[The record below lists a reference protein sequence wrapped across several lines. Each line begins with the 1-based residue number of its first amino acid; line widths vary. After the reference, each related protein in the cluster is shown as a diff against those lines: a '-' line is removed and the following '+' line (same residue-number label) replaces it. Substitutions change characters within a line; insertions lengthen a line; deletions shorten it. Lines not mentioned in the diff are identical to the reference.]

1 MCFHLQVISVM
12 GIGIGY
18 GLSAACD
25 TLISQVEISFPV
37 HSTYKQIW
45 PFYYYFFFTLLCCLL
60 QAFGAGNLHLVGVIT
75 QKAILI
81 LLLAC
86 LPCCAFLINT
96 ESILVLVG
104 QSPEVA
110 RWALFKIVISRL
122 ADTDPEIKQESMQYH
137 PSIIALW
144 NIFMCSTGISY

>member
-1 MCFHLQVISVM
+1 M

-37 HSTYKQIW
+37 HSHINKYNH
-45 PFYYYFFFTLLCCLL
+45 FCLDFFTLLPCLL

-96 ESILVLVG
+96 ESILLLVG

-110 RWALFKIVISRL
+110 R
-122 ADTDPEIKQESMQYH
+122 
-137 PSIIALW
+137 
-144 NIFMCSTGISY
+144 